1 MTLYQVRT
9 KLKQKGIHIQVTDIK
24 YQRGY
29 KSRRN
34 YVMDNE
40 ELMFV
45 PMTSNN
51 RRGQAFILAPCYN
64 TTRYCERVYF
74 NVTIEMLEQLGIL

>member
-1 MTLYQVRT
+1 MTLNQM
-9 KLKQKGIHIQVTDIK
+9 LKELERQGIYIRVTDVK

-34 YVMDNE
+34 YALGDE
-40 ELMFV
+40 EVMFV
-45 PMTSNN
+45 STTSNN
-51 RRGQAFILAPCYN
+51 RRGQAYVLAPCYN

-74 NVTIEMLEQLGIL
+74 NVTHEMLEVLGIL